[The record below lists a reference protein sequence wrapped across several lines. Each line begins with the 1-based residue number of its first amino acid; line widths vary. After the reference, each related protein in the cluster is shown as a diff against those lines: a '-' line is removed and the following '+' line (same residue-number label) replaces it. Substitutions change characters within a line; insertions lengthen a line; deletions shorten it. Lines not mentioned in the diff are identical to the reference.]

1 MDLDLAVLT
10 AEEFDDAL
18 DIPTAPVAGA
28 VQTLAGARM
37 DEELMRGDPGG
48 GIVSLSQASTGEVNL
63 AVHAGAAFTQI
74 LVEDVDRLVCQG
86 PAIGHGYPCR

>member
-37 DEELMRGDPGG
+37 DEELMRGDPG
-48 GIVSLSQASTGEVNL
+48 
-63 AVHAGAAFTQI
+63 AA
-74 LVEDVDRLVCQG
+74 
-86 PAIGHGYPCR
+86 